1 MVEGT
6 KQREIPEWIET
17 IADLGEGIIVA
28 RVAIE
33 NIREQDVNAQV
44 MPPEMFRQLTEN
56 IGKRQALESLP
67 FCALTD
73 KVEMVSGHHR
83 LRAAKEAGLKTIIIL
98 LDVSGLTRSQIVA
111 KQIAHNAINGFSD
124 KSTLM
129 ELAKM
134 ITDVDDMIESYI
146 GKDLLKEQLETLDK
160 LISPSMLCEW
170 KEIGF
175 MWLPHQIKDLDKLV
189 NLCKSKA
196 FLGASPIEEYN
207 TFLETLMKYQKF
219 SNIKNIG
226 SAVHAMIDN
235 AIKVMDEQG
244 FEENIEWKPISSITG
259 SAAMPKKTIDTLK
272 EAFKKMEDTG
282 QIEKGKA
289 WQGLELLANK
299 YLGKN

>member
-6 KQREIPEWIET
+6 KQIPEWVEV
-17 IADLGEGIIVA
+17 IADLGNGIIVA
-28 RVAIE
+28 RVEIE

-83 LRAAKEAGLKTIIIL
+83 LRASKEAGLKSIIIL
-98 LDVSGLTRSQIVA
+98 LDISGLTRSQIVA

-170 KEIGF
+170 QEIGF
-175 MWLPHQIKDLDKLV
+175 MWLPHQIKDLEKLV
-189 NLCKSKA
+189 SLAQSKA

-207 TFLETLMKYQKF
+207 LFLETLMKYQKF

-226 SAVHAMIDN
+226 SAVHAMVET
-235 AIKVMDEQG
+235 AIREMDEQG
-244 FEENIEWKPISSITG
+244 FSEEIEWKPISSITG
-259 SAAMPKKTIDTLK
+259 SAAMPKQTIDTLK
-272 EAFKKMEDTG
+272 AAFKVMEETG

-299 YLGKN
+299 YLGK